1 MKKTVHAA
9 IAVLFLLGCN
19 GANSLPEREIEPGAK
34 TVQPGDSSFMS
45 LADAE
50 KILGEK
56 AHATEGTAKT
66 KSDTAF
72 YRSTYM
78 ADTVDA
84 KTGKT
89 GVVYFILEEYAR
101 LDAAKKN
108 YSFIKT
114 ANENH
119 GIKMLNNLGDE
130 AYFHT
135 DNENFYF
142 ILVRKGK
149 KMFRIKVNKIT
160 SHTSLDEFNAFA
172 KKLAE
177 RL

>member
-1 MKKTVHAA
+1 MKKIYHAA
-9 IAVLFLLGCN
+9 IAVLFLFGCN
-19 GANSLPEREIEPGAK
+19 GASSLPETKIEPG
-34 TVQPGDSSFMS
+34 DSAFMS
-45 LADAE
+45 PADAE

-56 AHATEGTAKT
+56 AHVTERTPETKDKPVNYRCTYTA
-66 KSDTAF
+66 DTA
-72 YRSTYM
+72 
-78 ADTVDA
+78 DA

-89 GVVYFILEEYAR
+89 GAVYFMFEEYAEV
-101 LDAAKKN
+101 LSAQKN
-108 YSFIKT
+108 YSSIKK

-119 GIKMLNNLGDE
+119 EGVKVLSDVGDE